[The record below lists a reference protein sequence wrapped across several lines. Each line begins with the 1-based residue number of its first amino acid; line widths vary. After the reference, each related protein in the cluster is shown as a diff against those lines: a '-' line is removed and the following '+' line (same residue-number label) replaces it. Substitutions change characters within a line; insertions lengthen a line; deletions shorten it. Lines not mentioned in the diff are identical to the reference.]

1 MCLEMLCCGE
11 GGGRDPELV
20 ELLEPEFSAMLLLF
34 AQGRDETPDEISER
48 VRVVLSRAAKRLE
61 LARNLVNR
69 RLSEREA
76 ELQLRSGMS
85 ELERA
90 VVKLQTFARIV
101 FKFKKLVPS

>member
-1 MCLEMLCCGE
+1 MLF
-11 GGGRDPELV
+11 V
-20 ELLEPEFSAMLLLF
+20 
-34 AQGRDETPDEISER
+34 QGRDEPPDEISER

>member
-1 MCLEMLCCGE
+1 M
-11 GGGRDPELV
+11 
-20 ELLEPEFSAMLLLF
+20 
-34 AQGRDETPDEISER
+34 
-48 VRVVLSRAAKRLE
+48 
-61 LARNLVNR
+61 NR